1 LKPKNR
7 FLVAK
12 KCQKCQKA
20 QKGDRFIFDE
30 NLLTLS
36 RGIAMETTETT
47 IGEYLIHRL
56 HQLGLHH
63 AFGIPGDY
71 VLGFY
76 KQLEESKIKII
87 NTCDEQGAG
96 FAANAYARVRG
107 LGAVCITYGVGG
119 LKVVNTTAQAYAEET
134 AVVVISGAPGVKEQL
149 GNPLLHHKV
158 KNFDTQLKIFE
169 QLTAAQAVLDN
180 PATACREIN
189 RVLGAAI
196 CYRRPVY
203 IELPRDM
210 VAVKIVPQEE
220 TLQPPDVDKGPF
232 KEALLEAEE
241 MINQAKQ
248 PVIVAGVELL
258 RYGMHHFLRKL
269 VKKTNIPVTST
280 LLGKSAISE
289 RHPRYIGLY
298 EGGLSREDIRQFVE
312 NSDCIILLGVLLTD
326 IDLGIFTAHLD
337 QGKSIYSTSEK
348 TSIRFH
354 TYPGVYLNGFLLG
367 LLKANIRRRETT
379 EIPHAPALTPFHPVP
394 DTKIT
399 VERLFQRLETFFDD
413 STFVITDT
421 GDALFAAA
429 DISIPRAT
437 EFMSSAYYASMGF
450 AVPASLGVQL
460 ALPTLR
466 PLVLVGDGAFQ
477 MTGMEVATA
486 ARYHLNP
493 IIIVLNNSGYGTER
507 PMLDGSFNDVYPWQY
522 ARLPEVLGAGKGF
535 VVQTEKDLE
544 VALESARN
552 YREGFCILEVRLDP
566 YDFSPA
572 LQRMTSALGKR
583 VK

>member
-1 LKPKNR
+1 
-7 FLVAK
+7 
-12 KCQKCQKA
+12 
-20 QKGDRFIFDE
+20 
-30 NLLTLS
+30 
-36 RGIAMETTETT
+36 MEPAEIT

-56 HQLGLHH
+56 YQLGAHH
-63 AFGIPGDY
+63 VFGIPGDY

-76 KQLEESKIKII
+76 QQLEESRVRII

-96 FAANAYARVRG
+96 FAANAYARVAG

-119 LKVVNTTAQAYAEET
+119 LKVVNSTAQAYAEESP
-134 AVVVISGAPGVKEQL
+134 VVVISGAPGLREQS

-158 KNFDTQLKIFE
+158 RDFNTQMKVFE
-169 QLTAAQAVLDN
+169 QLTVAQAVLDN

-189 RVLGAAI
+189 RVLAAAL

-210 VAVKIVPQEE
+210 VAVKIVPREE
-220 TLQPPDVDKGPF
+220 KLQQPGVDREPF
-232 KEALLEAEE
+232 REALLETEE
-241 MINQAKQ
+241 MINRANR

-258 RYGMHHFLRKL
+258 RYGMHQLLQEL
-269 VKKTNIPVTST
+269 VEKTNIPVTST

-298 EGGLSREDIRQFVE
+298 EGGLSREDIRDYVE

-326 IDLGIFTAHLD
+326 LDLGMFTARLD
-337 QGKSIYSTSEK
+337 KGKSIHSTSEK
-348 TSIRFH
+348 TSIRYH

-367 LLKANIRRRETT
+367 LLKAGIRRRETS
-379 EIPHAPALTPFHPVP
+379 ELPQRPAPTPFQAVP
-394 DTKIT
+394 DTRIT
-399 VERLFQRLETFFDD
+399 VERLFRRLETFFDD
-413 STFVITDT
+413 GTFVIADT
-421 GDALFAAA
+421 GDALFAAG
-429 DISIPRAT
+429 DLPIPRAT
-437 EFMSSAYYASMGF
+437 EFMSSAYYASLGF

-477 MTGMEVATA
+477 MTGMEVSTA

-493 IIIVLNNSGYGTER
+493 IIIVLNNYGYGTER

-522 ARLPEVLGAGKGF
+522 ARLPELLGAGRGF
-535 VVQTEKDLE
+535 EVETEEQLE
-544 VALESARN
+544 VALKAARN
-552 YREGFCILEVRLDP
+552 YSEGFCILDVRLDP

-572 LQRMTSALGKR
+572 LRRMTGVLGKK

>member
-1 LKPKNR
+1 
-7 FLVAK
+7 
-12 KCQKCQKA
+12 
-20 QKGDRFIFDE
+20 
-30 NLLTLS
+30 
-36 RGIAMETTETT
+36 MEPAETT

-56 HQLGLHH
+56 YQLRVQH

-76 KQLEESKIKII
+76 KQLDESRIKII

-96 FAANAYARVRG
+96 FAATAYARVRG
-107 LGAVCITYGVGG
+107 LGAVCVTYGVGG

-134 AVVVISGAPGVKEQL
+134 AVVVISGAPGVREQA

-158 KNFDTQLKIFE
+158 KEFDTQLKVFQ
-169 QLTAAQAVLDN
+169 QLTVAQTVLDN

-189 RVLGAAI
+189 RVLGAAL

-210 VAVKIVPQEE
+210 VTVKIVPQEE
-220 TLQPPDVDKGPF
+220 PLQPPDVDREPF
-232 KEALLEAEE
+232 REASREAVD
-241 MINQAKQ
+241 MINAATQ

-258 RYGMHHFLRKL
+258 RYGMHHHLQEL
-269 VKKTNIPVTST
+269 VEKTNIPVTST
-280 LLGKSAISE
+280 LLGKSAMGE
-289 RHPRYIGLY
+289 RHPGYIGLY
-298 EGGLSREDIRQFVE
+298 EGGLSREDIRQYVE
-312 NSDCIILLGVLLTD
+312 SSDCIVLLGVLLTD
-326 IDLGIFTAHLD
+326 LDLGIFTAHLD
-337 QGKSIYSTSEK
+337 QGKSIHATSEK
-348 TSIRFH
+348 TSIRHH

-367 LLKANIRRRETT
+367 LLQADIRRRETCET
-379 EIPHAPALTPFHPVP
+379 PHAPAPTPFHPAP
-394 DTKIT
+394 DTRIT

-413 STFVITDT
+413 STFVIADT

-429 DISIPRAT
+429 DISIPRAA
-437 EFMSSAYYASMGF
+437 EFMSSAYYASLGF

-507 PMLDGSFNDVYPWQY
+507 PMLDGSFNDVYPWRY
-522 ARLPEVLGAGKGF
+522 ARLPELLGAGRGF
-535 VVQTEKDLE
+535 DVQTEEQLE
-544 VALESARN
+544 VALEAARG
-552 YREGFCILEVRLDP
+552 YRDGFCILDVRLDP

-572 LQRMTSALGKR
+572 LRRMTSVLGKK